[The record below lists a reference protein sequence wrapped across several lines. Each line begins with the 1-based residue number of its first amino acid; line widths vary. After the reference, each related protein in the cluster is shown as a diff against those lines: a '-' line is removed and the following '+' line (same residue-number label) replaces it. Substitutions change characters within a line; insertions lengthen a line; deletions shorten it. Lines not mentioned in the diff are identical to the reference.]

1 MFFIIESKKS
11 FEEASKSLEN
21 AIQQVGFGIL
31 STHDL
36 DKQFAKKGIK
46 CSDQCRVFEICD
58 VKPATDVLAI
68 DIKLN
73 MALPC
78 RISLYTEN
86 GEVKLGM
93 IKPAAMLMAMSS
105 DAVLKEI
112 AIKVESRMMEII
124 KLAQ

>member
-1 MFFIIESKKS
+1 MFFIIETEKN
-11 FEEASKSLEN
+11 FEEASKSLED
-21 AIQQVGFGIL
+21 AIKQVGFGVI

-58 VKPATDVLAI
+58 AKPATDVLAI

-78 RISLYTEN
+78 RISLYSEN
-86 GEVKLGM
+86 GKVKLGM
-93 IKPAAMLMAMSS
+93 VKPAAMLMAMS
-105 DAVLKEI
+105 DNKLLKEI
-112 AIKVESRMMEII
+112 AVKVENRMMEMI
-124 KLAQ
+124 KIAQ